1 MKSFHGNVKQY
12 SIAYSVQYNIIPDP
26 LISKGKQILMITV
39 KDISMVLAA
48 ASRSVTILDRITF
61 EIPAKQT
68 VAIVGPSGSGKS
80 TLLGL
85 MAGLDRPTIG
95 SIQLDGTNI
104 TNMGESQMARFR
116 REKVGYIFQSFHLIP
131 TLTAIENVAVPLEL
145 SGVSRADDR
154 AAELLA
160 VVGLSDRMEHYP
172 VQLSGGEQQRVAVA
186 RAFACRPPI
195 LLADEPTGNLDSSTG
210 AHIIQLL
217 LSLHRDYGTTLVLVT
232 HDAGLASSMQRVLSL
247 RDGRLEFDSMPASS
261 EFLNDFSTTSPSAER
276 PPSADP
282 LSSDSFPIFGS

>member
-1 MKSFHGNVKQY
+1 MINVKH
-12 SIAYSVQYNIIPDP
+12 V
-26 LISKGKQILMITV
+26 
-39 KDISMVLAA
+39 SMVLTAA
-48 ASRSVTILDRITF
+48 GRSVSILDRISF

-85 MAGLDRPTIG
+85 MAGLDRPTTG
-95 SIQLDGTNI
+95 SIQLDGTDI
-104 TNMGESQMARFR
+104 AGMAESQMAKFR

-145 SGVSRADDR
+145 SGMGRADDR

-160 VVGLSDRMEHYP
+160 AVGLSDRMGHYP

-210 AHIIQLL
+210 AHVIELL
-217 LSLHRDYGTTLVLVT
+217 LSLHRDHGTTLVLVT
-232 HDAGLASSMQRVLSL
+232 HDARLASSMRRVLSL
-247 RDGRLEFDSMPASS
+247 RDGRLESDTMPSYS
-261 EFLNDFSTTSPSAER
+261 GFVDDLSTRVPGSDRVFAVER
-276 PPSADP
+276 S
-282 LSSDSFPIFGS
+282 SSDSVSESNA